1 MLNCFKE
8 ERGLSFSS
16 FSIYKMAVN
25 TYLNYCSLVLKESAL
40 SFDDLIAFAEE
51 EEQKQI
57 SWKNRRVKKLL
68 VGFRQWLFN
77 NKSFNTAVTY
87 FNNIKTLYRH
97 FDIEIRDLPVFN
109 SKQYSKPYKSFI
121 DIPTVDDICC
131 AIRVCS
137 NQEVRAIILLAAT
150 SGLSRVDI
158 LNLTVNDFFVACGC
172 ADELTVGE
180 SLKSIKSQIAV
191 DDSFILVFNGCR
203 QKTGSP
209 FMTFATREVAGMIIE
224 CLEERLISK
233 EDKLFVLS
241 NNQLGYQL
249 KKVND
254 LCGFGRVNFAR
265 KFRLHQLRAF
275 HASMLVNNG
284 FSVEEVDFLQGRVK
298 DRTHR
303 AYFFEDPVLLKEKYL
318 GVFGSVFL

>member
-1 MLNCFKE
+1 MLDCFQE
-8 ERGLSFSS
+8 ERGLSSS
-16 FSIYKMAVN
+16 SYSIYKMAINSYV
-25 TYLNYCSLVLKESAL
+25 NYCSLVLKQNDISFKYLVAL
-40 SFDDLIAFAEE
+40 AEE

-57 SWKNRRVKKLL
+57 LWKNRRVKKLL
-68 VGFRQWLFN
+68 VGFRQWLFK

-87 FNNIKTLYRH
+87 FSKIKTLYRH
-97 FDIEIRDLPVFN
+97 FDIEIQDLPVFK
-109 SKQYSKPYKSFI
+109 SKQFSVPCKSFS
-121 DIPTVDDICC
+121 DIPTVDDIRC
-131 AIRVCS
+131 ALRVCS
-137 NQEVRAIILLAAT
+137 NMEVRAIILLAAT

-158 LNLTVNDFFVACGC
+158 LNLSVNDFFKACDC
-172 ADELTVGE
+172 RDELTVGE
-180 SLKSIKSQIAV
+180 SLKKIKSKRNEE
-191 DDSFILVFNGCR
+191 DFILCFRGRR

-254 LCGFGRVNFAR
+254 LCGFGRVDFAR